1 MEFPEGAQESLSRFL
16 PFWPSSYNG
25 MKETPIE
32 TPFFDKFP
40 VHPKSPKRS
49 ISMNK
54 MLERLF
60 IKAGVKLARKSP
72 AFRGKIRELVTGSLK
87 ESYES
92 LVEDQKALDYQRVL
106 GISVWPFLESLF
118 LNKPKAAENVINFA
132 LQWSHDMKKRV
143 LSRRKGLIAPDTYV
157 VEPTN
162 ACNLK
167 CPGCYALSEQTGSEL
182 PYQVLEKIDDEMK
195 EVGVTLTTISGGEP
209 FIAEKK
215 DKVISRLA
223 EHNKKKNDSAFLVF
237 TNGTLI
243 DEEIAKRMGDLGNIW
258 PAISI
263 EGFGESTKR
272 RRGDKIVDQI
282 KKAKNN
288 LDKHGVMY
296 GFSATVTRLNAEEI
310 ASDRFFVERIS
321 ERDNFGYFFIYQPI
335 GRTVDADLM
344 VTGEQRYNL
353 GKKIMEMQIENGV
366 PLFLGDFW
374 NYGPFVEGCIAAGRC
389 YFHIMADGTIS
400 PCVFS
405 PFGVA
410 HLNEIES
417 FSGFPGF
424 VNGNKRFSN
433 IQDVITNQETMVFYR
448 EQQDKI
454 KDRFR
459 PCVLIDHPDYAR
471 EIFSQKHCVETNNTP
486 IDYFKGRT
494 ADIIDQRAK
503 EWKEVWSPKLKEYA
517 ESLVAKKSEESVTR
531 SYKIF
536 QKSWQY

>member
-1 MEFPEGAQESLSRFL
+1 MAGK
-16 PFWPSSYNG
+16 SSG
-25 MKETPIE
+25 
-32 TPFFDKFP
+32 
-40 VHPKSPKRS
+40 
-49 ISMNK
+49 
-54 MLERLF
+54 
-60 IKAGVKLARKSP
+60 
-72 AFRGKIRELVTGSLK
+72 FRGKIRELVTGSLK

-92 LVEDQKALDYQRVL
+92 LVEDPKALDYQRVF
-106 GISVWPFLESLF
+106 GMSAWPFLEKLV
-118 LNKPKAAENVINFA
+118 LAKPKAAEKVINFA
-132 LQWSHDMKKRV
+132 LQWSHDMKKRD
-143 LSRRKGLIAPDTYV
+143 LSRRKGLMAPDTYV

-167 CPGCYALSEQTGSEL
+167 CPGCYASSERTGCELSYE
-182 PYQVLEKIDDEMK
+182 VLEQIDDEMK
-195 EVGVTLTTISGGEP
+195 EIGVTLTTISGGEP

-215 DKVISRLA
+215 DRVISRLA
-223 EHNKKKNDSAFLVF
+223 EHNKKKKNESGFLVY

-263 EGFGESTKR
+263 EGFAESTRQRK
-272 RRGDKIVDQI
+272 GVKIVDQI
-282 KKAKNN
+282 RRAKDN
-288 LDKHGVMY
+288 LNKHGVMY
-296 GFSATVTRLNAEEI
+296 GFSATVTRSNAEEI
-310 ASDRFFVERIS
+310 ASDRFFIERMA

-335 GRTVDADLM
+335 GREVDADLM
-344 VTGEQRYNL
+344 VTGEQRYNV
-353 GKKIMEMQIENGV
+353 GKKVLEMQIENGV

-410 HLNEIES
+410 HLKEIES
-417 FSGFPGF
+417 FSRFPEF
-424 VNGNKRFSN
+424 SEGNKRYKN
-433 IQDVITNQETMVFYR
+433 IQDAITNQETLVFYR

-471 EIFSQKHCVETNNTP
+471 EIFSKKYCFETNNTP
-486 IDYFKGRT
+486 ADYFRGRT

-503 EWKEVWSPKLKEYA
+503 EWQEVWSPKLKEYA
-517 ESLVAKKSEESVTR
+517 ESLVAKKLKEALVRAGERKPLQPTSRQFGERAALPISHP
-531 SYKIF
+531 SD
-536 QKSWQY
+536 